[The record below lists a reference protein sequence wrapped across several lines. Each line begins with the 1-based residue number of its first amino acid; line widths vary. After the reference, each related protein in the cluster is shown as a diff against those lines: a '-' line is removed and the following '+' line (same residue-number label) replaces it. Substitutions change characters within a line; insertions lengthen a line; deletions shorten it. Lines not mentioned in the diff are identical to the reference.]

1 MYIAEII
8 GVGSELLYGETLDT
22 NTADLAHSL
31 RPYALRVDRTL
42 RVADD
47 LPVLTAELAQAWSRA
62 RLVVISGGLGPTAD
76 DITREAIAQLF
87 NETLEIDPQALAELE
102 AFFTARGR
110 TMAPVN
116 RKQASKIASARW
128 LANPRGTA
136 PGWVIERDQK
146 TLVALPG
153 PPAEWKPMW
162 SALLPQL
169 NLPAQYFFQKTFKTW
184 GIGESDIAAELG
196 ELFHRQAH
204 LEVGTYA
211 KASGVEVV
219 VRGHTS
225 EAAQLASQIQQRLA
239 GRIWGQD
246 SDQMAAAVIQRLAAQ
261 KASLATM
268 ESLTGGLIGSL
279 LTEIPGSSAVYAGG
293 MVSYSREAKA
303 SFGVAA
309 EILQQYGTVSAPA
322 AEDMA
327 RAAQRSLGST
337 YALATT
343 GVAGPD
349 PLEGQPVGTVFIGL
363 VGPQRARAV
372 PLRLPPVSRQNIR
385 LRTAY
390 TALALLLDQLG

>member
-1 MYIAEII
+1 MYIAELI

-22 NTADLAHSL
+22 NTADLANSL

-47 LPVLTAELAQAWSRA
+47 LPVLVTELAQAWSRA
-62 RLVVISGGLGPTAD
+62 RLVVVSGGLGPTAD
-76 DITREAIAQLF
+76 DITREAIAQVF
-87 NETLEIDPQALAELE
+87 GETLEIDPQALAELE

-169 NLPAQYFFQKTFKTW
+169 NLPTQFYFQKTFKTW
-184 GIGESDIAAELG
+184 GIGESDIAAQLG
-196 ELFHRQAH
+196 ELFHRQGH

-219 VRGHTS
+219 VRGHTP
-225 EAAQLASQIQQRLA
+225 EAAQLAIQIQQRLA
-239 GRIWGQD
+239 GRIWGED
-246 SDQMAAAVIQRLAAQ
+246 SDQMAAAVIRRLTAQ
-261 KASLATM
+261 QARLATM

-279 LTEIPGSSAVYAGG
+279 LTEIPGASAVYAGG
-293 MVSYSREAKA
+293 VVSYTREAKA
-303 SFGVAA
+303 NFGVAA
-309 EILQQYGTVSAPA
+309 EILQQHGTVSAPT
-322 AEDMA
+322 AEGMA
-327 RAAQRSLGST
+327 RAAQRSLGSD

-349 PLEGQPVGTVFIGL
+349 PVESHPVGTVFIGL
-363 VGPQRARAV
+363 VGPQRTRVV

-390 TALALLLDQLG
+390 TALALLLDELG